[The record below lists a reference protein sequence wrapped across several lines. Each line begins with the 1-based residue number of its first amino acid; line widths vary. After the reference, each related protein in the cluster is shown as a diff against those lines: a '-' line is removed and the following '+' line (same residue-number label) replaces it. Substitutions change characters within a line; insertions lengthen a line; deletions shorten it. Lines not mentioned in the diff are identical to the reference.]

1 MKIKDREKTAILNSL
16 RTGVVPR
23 VGLQHIQVGRKNELE
38 AILGDLGS
46 VKEEGSTIRLI
57 VGEFGSGKTFF
68 LTLSSSVA
76 QSEGFVT
83 SRVDITTER
92 TLYARDGKARSTYT
106 ELVSNFS
113 TKTKPDGNALSQI
126 IDKWISDN
134 QIDFNDSNSSS
145 IVEEKL
151 RPLSEFV
158 SGMDFAKVISSYIE
172 GYRDDNR
179 SLMDNSLRWLKG
191 EYPNKTSAKSDLP
204 VMSIITDENYYD
216 YLKLWSAFIGM
227 TSFKGM
233 LICIDELAVLAR
245 LKSNVRAKNYEAIL
259 KMINDSLQ
267 GANRGIMFLL
277 GGTPEFV
284 YDKNKGLY
292 SYGALETRLAKNP
305 FETEGIID
313 FSNPTINLP
322 NLTPEELF
330 VCFKNIRNVFSK
342 GDENIHLINDEG
354 LHSFL
359 NHCYKKMGAESFL
372 SPREA
377 IKDFVGLLSILEQNP
392 NKTWEDFIDSLK
404 ENQGY
409 ESELEN
415 FKLG

>member
-1 MKIKDREKTAILNSL
+1 MKIKGRERTAILNSL

-23 VGLQHIQVGRKNELE
+23 IGLQHIQVGRKNELE
-38 AILGDLGS
+38 AILTDLAT
-46 VKEEGSTIRLI
+46 VKEDGSTIRLI
-57 VGEFGSGKTFF
+57 VGDFGSGKTFF
-68 LTLSSSVA
+68 LSLSSSVA

-83 SRVDITTER
+83 SKVDITTEK
-92 TLYARDGKARSTYT
+92 TLYARDGKARSTYS
-106 ELVSNFS
+106 EIIANLS

-134 QIDFNDSNSSS
+134 QIDFNNPESSK
-145 IVEEKL
+145 IIEEKL
-151 RPLSEFV
+151 HPLSDHV
-158 SGMDFAKVISSYIE
+158 SGLDFAKVISSYIE
-172 GYRDDNR
+172 GYREDSKNLIN
-179 SLMDNSLRWLKG
+179 SSLRWLKG
-191 EYPNKTSAKSDLP
+191 EYPNKTSAKAELP

-216 YLKLWSAFIGM
+216 YLKLWSSFIDM
-227 TSFKGM
+227 TSYKGF

-267 GANRGIMFLL
+267 GANKGIMFLL

-305 FETEGIID
+305 FETEDIID
-313 FSNPTINLP
+313 FSGPIINLP
-322 NLTPEELF
+322 NLTPEEL
-330 VCFKNIRNVFSK
+330 VICFRNIRNVFSS
-342 GDENIHLINDEG
+342 GDAEKYLIDDDGIHC
-354 LHSFL
+354 FL
-359 NHCYKKMGAESFL
+359 DHCYRKMGAESFL

-392 NKTWEDFIDSLK
+392 SKTWQDFINSNKEESKSDSD
-404 ENQGY
+404 
-409 ESELEN
+409 LEN